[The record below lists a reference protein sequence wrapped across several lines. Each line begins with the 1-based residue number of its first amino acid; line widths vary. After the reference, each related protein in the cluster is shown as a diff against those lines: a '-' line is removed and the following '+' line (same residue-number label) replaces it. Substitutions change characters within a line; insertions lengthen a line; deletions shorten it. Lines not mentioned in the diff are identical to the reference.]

1 MNDTI
6 TTTAEAAGSIAPAE
20 TTVLAR
26 PALTKAATVRK
37 LLSRNKGA
45 TLAEMMAA
53 THWQPHSTRS
63 FLTGLR
69 KKGIALLRETRGGG
83 ETSWRIER

>member
-1 MNDTI
+1 MTGTI
-6 TTTAEAAGSIAPAE
+6 ETAAEAADSIAPAE
-20 TTVLAR
+20 TTVLTR
-26 PALTKAATVRK
+26 PTLTKAAIVRK

-45 TLAEMMAA
+45 TLDEMMAA

-69 KKGIALLRETRGGG
+69 KKGIELLRETRSGG